1 MVQITLNVQDSM
13 YQHFMYLLNA
23 MNPKEISVVSESLPL
38 HEQTVSLTQLASLTA
53 QPSFNTV
60 WDNDE
65 DAEYDRLPI

>member
-13 YQHFMYLLNA
+13 YQHFMYLLKA
-23 MNPKEISVVSESLPL
+23 MNSKEISVVSESVALG
-38 HEQTVSLTQLASLTA
+38 EQTVSLTQLASLTA
-53 QPSFNTV
+53 QSSFNAV

>member
-13 YQHFMYLLNA
+13 YQHFMCLLKT
-23 MNPKEISVVSESLPL
+23 MNSKEISVVSESVSLG
-38 HEQTVSLTQLASLTA
+38 EQTVSLTQLASLTA
-53 QPSFNTV
+53 QPSFNAV